1 MVGLKME
8 IMKDYLEFWQ
18 EKYITILEYTYEHLV
33 MSFIVILFAVIITVP
48 LAVYMTKMKSNAIKN
63 IIFNIAN
70 IFQTIPTIA
79 LFAIMIPFLGIGFKP
94 AVIALLL
101 YALLPLLRNT
111 YAGMNSIDPDM
122 VEAAKG
128 MGFSTF
134 QRIYKVEL
142 PVALPYIMSGIRV
155 TTVYIIS
162 WTTLAAIVGAGGLG
176 GLVLSG
182 IGFNDKQMIF
192 TGTILAILMAVVI
205 DFMFITF
212 EKRFSKI

>member
-1 MVGLKME
+1 MD
-8 IMKDYLEFWQ
+8 IFTDYIDFWQ
-18 EKYITILEYTYEHLV
+18 TRYMTILEYTYEHLIL
-33 MSFIVILFAVIITVP
+33 SFVALFFAIVLTVP
-48 LAVYMTKMKSNAIKN
+48 LAIFMTKMKNNGLKN

-70 IFQTIPTIA
+70 VFQTVPTIA
-79 LFAIMIPFLGIGFKP
+79 LFAILVPILGIGFKP
-94 AVIALLL
+94 AIIALFL

-111 YAGMNSIDPDM
+111 YAGVNSIDPDM
-122 VEAAKG
+122 VEASKG
-128 MGFSTF
+128 MGFSAL

-182 IGFNDKQMIF
+182 IGFNDKDMIF
-192 TGTILAILMAVVI
+192 TGTILAILMALLI
-205 DFMFITF
+205 DLVFATM
-212 EKRFSKI
+212 EKRIAKV